1 MMEEHIPAWIRD
13 NIPTDLYAS
22 QLFNITV
29 TLRVEDSKDKPK
41 KITVNVLPVLE
52 VEYESVETELTNVPA
67 QFAYFASVYSEARQQ
82 VTLYERAI
90 KTRRGRITKEILERQ
105 KEEKTRLTSDQISRI
120 LDADEDI
127 ENLEIKLAQKQMQT
141 GKLYYFLEALKLK
154 NENLRSLA
162 GFKRLEHNLER

>member
-1 MMEEHIPAWIRD
+1 MEEHVPAWIRD
-13 NIPTDLYAS
+13 NIPTELYS
-22 QLFNITV
+22 TQLFKITV
-29 TLRVEDSKDKPK
+29 ALRVEDAKEKPK

-52 VEYESVETELTNVPA
+52 VEYEAVETELANVPA
-67 QFAYFASVYSEARQQ
+67 QFAYFASVYSEARHQ

-105 KEEKTRLTSDQISRI
+105 KEEKTRLTSDQITRI
-120 LDADEDI
+120 LDADEEI
-127 ENLEIKLAQKQMQT
+127 ENLENKLAQKQMQT